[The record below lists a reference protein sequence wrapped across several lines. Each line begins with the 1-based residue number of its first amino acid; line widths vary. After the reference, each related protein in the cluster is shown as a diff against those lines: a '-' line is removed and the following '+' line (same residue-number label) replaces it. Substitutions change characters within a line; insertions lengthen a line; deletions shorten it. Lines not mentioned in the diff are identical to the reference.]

1 MIASPS
7 CYYNSTMECFI
18 TLGDNMVYSTGQAE
32 IYTSPP
38 QLQDLIEICGTE
50 GFIWLS
56 AQIELDVN
64 SAVNELMKIVQVKF
78 CSKSVYQYLSSFLA
92 KLKSY
97 EHQQR
102 YRRVTKILK

>member
-18 TLGDNMVYSTGQAE
+18 TLGDNMVYSTELAE

-50 GFIWLS
+50 GYIWLS

-64 SAVNELMKIVQVKF
+64 SAVNELIKIVQVKLCCCVKEF
-78 CSKSVYQYLSSFLA
+78 INTSFFLPSKTQVL
-92 KLKSY
+92 
-97 EHQQR
+97 
-102 YRRVTKILK
+102 